1 MSWFADIILIP
12 LLKIGVIVFG
22 FAMLIGSGLTLVE
35 RKQSAY
41 IQRRHGPN
49 RAYLFNKNMRFNGLF
64 HLVADGIKMLL
75 KEDFIP
81 HGANRPLH
89 LLAPMLGLIPAM
101 IIFAIVPFMD
111 YACTGA
117 MAAPIAGK
125 DYCFP
130 ADLGLLAS
138 APLADLSNPLH
149 NPDLNHWFQIANIHS
164 GLLYIF
170 AVTGL
175 AVYGSAIAGWA
186 SNSKFSL
193 LGGLRASAQ
202 MISYEVSMGL
212 SLAGILMIYGTLD
225 VNEMVREQG
234 QLLFG
239 VVPQWG
245 IFLQPLAFF
254 LFLTASI
261 AESKRAPFDMPE
273 AESELVAG
281 YFTEYSSMKFA
292 VFSLGEF
299 VTVVFIAAIV
309 STLFLGGWQIP
320 WLYADGFHFTSASMP
335 NAIAAQELTVAALQ
349 SALNSNAEFAP
360 DIPLPYWVVVGMRI
374 TGFVVKVLLMC
385 FLQLQFRWTVP
396 RFRYDQIMHLG
407 WKILLPL
414 SIANLVVT
422 ALVMLIL

>member
-1 MSWFADIILIP
+1 MNFIDVALIP

-22 FAMLIGSGLTLVE
+22 FAMLIGSMLTLAE

-41 IQRRHGPN
+41 IQRRKGPN
-49 RAYLFNKNMRFNGLF
+49 RAYLFRKDLRLNGLF
-64 HLVADGIKMLL
+64 HLIADGLKMLL
-75 KEDFIP
+75 KEDFVP
-81 HGANRPLH
+81 HGANRKLH
-89 LLAPMLGLIPAM
+89 LLAPMLGLMPAM
-101 IIFAIVPFMD
+101 VIFAIVPFMD

-130 ADLGLLAS
+130 EELGALAN
-138 APLADLSNPLH
+138 APLAELSNPLF
-149 NPDLNHWFQIANIHS
+149 NADLNHWFQVANIHS

-225 VNEMVREQG
+225 VNELVREQG
-234 QLLFG
+234 ELLFG
-239 VVPQWG
+239 FLPQWG
-245 IFLQPLAFF
+245 IVLQPLAFF

-281 YFTEYSSMKFA
+281 YFTEYSAMKFA

-309 STLFLGGWQIP
+309 STLFLGGWQVP
-320 WLYADGFHFTSASMP
+320 WLYADGFHFTAASMP
-335 NAIAAQELTVAALQ
+335 SAVAAQQLTVEAAQ
-349 SALNSNAEFAP
+349 SALTANTNFAP
-360 DIPLPYWVVVGMRI
+360 DIALPYWLVVALRI
-374 TGFVVKVLLMC
+374 GGFVTKVLLMC

-414 SIANLVVT
+414 SIANLLIT
-422 ALVMLIL
+422 ALVILLV